1 MSERPHLLA
10 SGAAAAPAPKGEPRP
25 WWESRPF
32 VAAMI
37 LIAFVPLL
45 YPPVPPLVDLLGHMG
60 RYRVELDLANSP
72 DLQRYFSFQ
81 WQLIGNLGVDLLDY
95 PLAKLVGLELAVKLI
110 VMTIP
115 PLTVAGF
122 LWVAREVHNR
132 LPPTVLFALPFAF
145 GHPFLFGFVNYALSM
160 AFAFLAFGLW
170 LRLGRLGKTRLRA
183 ILFVPISFLL
193 FITHTFG
200 WGTLG
205 LLAFSAEAV
214 RQHDR
219 GIGWWRS
226 ALRAAL
232 HASAMAGPLM
242 LVLLWRSG
250 VSQGMTTDWFN
261 WAAKATWI
269 AQALRD
275 RWALLDQASLAI
287 ALIALVFAFII
298 PRLTLSRNLAF
309 SALVLLVVFLILP
322 RIVFGSAYADM
333 RLVPYLIATA
343 LLGIRFKGATDP
355 RLARNLAL
363 IGLAFY
369 VGRIAATTAS
379 LAIAANNQSA
389 RLAALDHVPR
399 GARLVHLVSE
409 DCASLWALPRNT
421 HLGAMAIVRRD
432 AFSNDQW
439 AVEGAN
445 LLSVHYTAAGRF
457 RADPSQIVRPAACA
471 NRDARAVGK
480 ALAEIPR
487 DAFDYVWTIDLP
499 PQPTGTPAG
508 FVPIWRGE
516 GSLLYANQRFAKAPP
531 VAKEVQ

>member
-1 MSERPHLLA
+1 MTERPHLLA

-45 YPPVPPLVDLLGHMG
+45 YPQVPPLVDLLGHMG
-60 RYRVELDLANSP
+60 RYRVELDLPNSP
-72 DLQRYFSFQ
+72 DLQRYYSFQ
-81 WQLIGNLGVDLLDY
+81 WQLIGNLGVDLLIV
-95 PLAKLVGLELAVKLI
+95 PLSKLFGLELAVKLI

-145 GHPFLFGFVNYALSM
+145 GHPFLFGFVNYSLAMAL
-160 AFAFLAFGLW
+160 AFLAFGLW
-170 LRLGRLGKTRLRA
+170 LRLGRLSKTKLRA
-183 ILFVPISFLL
+183 LLFVPISFLL

-200 WGTLG
+200 WGALG

-226 ALRAAL
+226 GLRAGM
-232 HASAMAGPLM
+232 HASVMAGPLLLM
-242 LVLLWRSG
+242 LLWRSG
-250 VSQGMTTDWFN
+250 VSGGLTSDFFN
-261 WAAKATWI
+261 IPAKLLWLLM
-269 AQALRD
+269 ALRD
-275 RWALLDQASLAI
+275 RWQLLDIISVAV
-287 ALIALVFAFII
+287 ALTMLLFAW
-298 PRLTLSRNLAF
+298 RRRELTLSRNLAF
-309 SALVLLVVFLILP
+309 SALVLFAVFLILP

-333 RLVPYLIATA
+333 RLVPFLIATA
-343 LLGIRFKGATDP
+343 VLGVRFVDATDP

-369 VGRIAATTAS
+369 GVRIAATTTS
-379 LAIAANNQSA
+379 LAMAATNQSA

-399 GARLVHLVSE
+399 GARMVHLVSE
-409 DCASLWALPRNT
+409 DCAALWALPRNS
-421 HLGAMAIVRRD
+421 HLGAMAIVRRH

-439 AVEGAN
+439 AVEGTS
-445 LLSVHYTAAGRF
+445 LLSIRYTEAGRF
-457 RADPSQIVRPAACA
+457 RFDASQLVRPRQCA
-471 NRDARAVGK
+471 NAEVFTLDQS
-480 ALAEIPR
+480 LAAIPPG
-487 DAFDYVWTIDLP
+487 AFDYLWLIDSAARGPRL
-499 PQPTGTPAG
+499 PAG
-508 FVPIWRGE
+508 TTLVWSGP
-516 GSLLYANQRFAKAPP
+516 GSSLYRLGGAPKDVSLGP
-531 VAKEVQ
+531 Q